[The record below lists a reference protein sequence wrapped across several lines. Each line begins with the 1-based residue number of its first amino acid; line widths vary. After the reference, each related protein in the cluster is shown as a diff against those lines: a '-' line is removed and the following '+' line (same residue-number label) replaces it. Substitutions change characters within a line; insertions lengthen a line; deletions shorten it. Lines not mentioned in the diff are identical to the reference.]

1 MKREVKKGK
10 RDKLEEEGRK
20 MFGKEVNE
28 VKKVNSRM
36 LCSMKNERGELLTKK
51 KKRYGAVEGTFKG
64 SPECGDLAEKGLDN
78 CSLLSIG
85 VGEVGNK

>member
-36 LCSMKNERGELLTKK
+36 LCSMKNERGELLTKRK
-51 KKRYGAVEGTFKG
+51 KDTERWREH
-64 SPECGDLAEKGLDN
+64 LKGLLN
-78 CSLLSIG
+78 AGI
-85 VGEVGNK
+85 

>member
-51 KKRYGAVEGTFKG
+51 KKKDTERWREH
-64 SPECGDLAEKGLDN
+64 LKGLLN
-78 CSLLSIG
+78 AGI
-85 VGEVGNK
+85 